1 MQLKLIK
8 KNVIQKAAAATSDL
22 IVNRIANRFTKVSR
36 SSPQT
41 DSEKV
46 TNEHD
51 NDDDELLYGMVE
63 RRKAISF
70 ISSYDHCQRS
80 SPSQVTTRRE
90 QNKILDKEIPK
101 EQCISPEEREKI
113 IDDLGLI

>member
-1 MQLKLIK
+1 MIRYSVQPIDQIFVKGYRFLSITKNLAENFGKNISKILSGKCIYFLIILNNLLQMQLKLIQ

-36 SSPQT
+36 SSSQT
-41 DSEKV
+41 NSEKV

-63 RRKAISF
+63 R
-70 ISSYDHCQRS
+70 
-80 SPSQVTTRRE
+80 
-90 QNKILDKEIPK
+90 
-101 EQCISPEEREKI
+101 
-113 IDDLGLI
+113 

>member
-1 MQLKLIK
+1 MQLKLIQ

-51 NDDDELLYGMVE
+51 NDDELLYGMVE

-70 ISSYDHCQRS
+70 ISS
-80 SPSQVTTRRE
+80 
-90 QNKILDKEIPK
+90 
-101 EQCISPEEREKI
+101 
-113 IDDLGLI
+113 

>member
-51 NDDDELLYGMVE
+51 NDDDELLYGMVD
-63 RRKAISF
+63 R
-70 ISSYDHCQRS
+70 CQRS

-90 QNKILDKEIPK
+90 QNKKLDKEIPK
-101 EQCISPEEREKI
+101 GQCISPEERENYWWSKI
-113 IDDLGLI
+113 NIIV